1 MTGAPDGGA
10 AAALEVRL
18 AGAVLWG
25 VELEPRY
32 RVLSATVELAGA
44 GGTDPDGDRDA
55 RVLLVAHPVST
66 ILAALRERTPEGSVL
81 RRFTVEQLP
90 DVAAALGGAHLEAPV
105 LGRPEPRRGAW
116 GPSFGLEGRSGA
128 PDGTRRTVTLAAAQD
143 DLRLDLFVRCDVV
156 ELRSA
161 GGRVLASSE
170 SHGPPHGA

>member
-1 MTGAPDGGA
+1 MTGAPDGGP
-10 AAALEVRL
+10 AAALEARL

-32 RVLSATVELAGA
+32 RVLSATVELAGVAA
-44 GGTDPDGDRDA
+44 GGSDGDA

-66 ILAALRERTPEGSVL
+66 ILAALRERTAAGSVL
-81 RRFTVEQLP
+81 RRFTAEQLP
-90 DVAAALGGAHLEAPV
+90 DVASALGGAPLEAPV

-128 PDGTRRTVTLAAAQD
+128 PDGTRRTVTLAAVQD

-161 GGRVLASSE
+161 GGSVLASSE
-170 SHGPPHGA
+170 PHSA